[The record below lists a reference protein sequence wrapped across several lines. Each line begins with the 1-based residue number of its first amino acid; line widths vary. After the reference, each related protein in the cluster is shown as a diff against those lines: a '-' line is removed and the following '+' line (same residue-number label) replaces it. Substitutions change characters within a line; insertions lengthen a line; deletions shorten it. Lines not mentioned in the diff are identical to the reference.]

1 MHMRGLRPSVED
13 RRKTTSLRQMQ
24 NTVLGSK
31 IEMSDFSIYEVI
43 RRRELSRGASPPQLL
58 CEDRTGR
65 VWALLGTIGARQ
77 HLVLRSSRDHFP
89 RKVAQAARNC

>member
-43 RRRELSRGASPPQLL
+43 RRRELSRERHRRSYYAKIAASV
-58 CEDRTGR
+58 G
-65 VWALLGTIGARQ
+65 I
-77 HLVLRSSRDHFP
+77 
-89 RKVAQAARNC
+89 ARNHWRPAAPRAA

>member
-1 MHMRGLRPSVED
+1 MRGLRPSVED

-43 RRRELSRGASPPQLL
+43 RRRELSRERSITKSSLNL
-58 CEDRTGR
+58 T
-65 VWALLGTIGARQ
+65 LG
-77 HLVLRSSRDHFP
+77 
-89 RKVAQAARNC
+89 